1 MPYDQLLYFHIIQ
14 QLKLM
19 MATSLS
25 SCYSLSSQFK
35 VSPRYWGRLTPIQ
48 LLQFHITWGT
58 KHWQLFFYGW
68 SSWTQNEGKIKVL
81 LTPQNFFSHMGSL
94 TTALI
99 IFGPGFFL
107 QMLYLFKVIRK
118 LPVGV
123 LFLAL
128 GQNRRM
134 DLVFFVI
141 SSQCIICTKN
151 KQTERHS
158 FLLQQNAWFVWLF
171 LHATRKVTQK
181 LA

>member
-1 MPYDQLLYFHIIQ
+1 
-14 QLKLM
+14 
-19 MATSLS
+19 
-25 SCYSLSSQFK
+25 
-35 VSPRYWGRLTPIQ
+35 
-48 LLQFHITWGT
+48 
-58 KHWQLFFYGW
+58 
-68 SSWTQNEGKIKVL
+68 
-81 LTPQNFFSHMGSL
+81 MGSL

-151 KQTERHS
+151 KQTERNS
-158 FLLQQNAWFVWLF
+158 FLLQQNA
-171 LHATRKVTQK
+171 
-181 LA
+181 